1 MLYLYDK
8 IIKGGGEV
16 AARDR
21 LSLIK
26 QLLINEKKVSVSNL
40 SEQFSVTEETIRRD
54 LDKLESEGILTRT
67 YGGAVLN
74 SEETVSNIPFY
85 KRAEHNVEAKQ
96 AIALKVREVL
106 GPIHTISADASSTV
120 MESLKLLKDRDDM
133 TIVTNSTEALRELMV
148 SEVNV
153 LSTGGVFNKRTLSM
167 QGDLTERAIETYNV
181 EMAVISCKGI
191 DKKVGATDTN
201 EGEARIKKHM
211 ISQAS
216 EVMLLIDSE
225 KFCKK
230 GFVHLANIDQ
240 IHHVVTDKKPSDD
253 WISFFEENDI
263 QLHY

>member
-1 MLYLYDK
+1 MASK
-8 IIKGGGEV
+8 
-16 AARDR
+16 DR
-21 LSLIK
+21 ISLIK
-26 QLLINEKKVSVSNL
+26 QLLINEKKVSVASL

-54 LDKLESEGILTRT
+54 LDKLEAEGILTRT

-96 AIALKVREVL
+96 AIAFKVREVL
-106 GPIHTISADASSTV
+106 ESVHTIAADASSTV
-120 MESLKLLKDRDDM
+120 METLKLLKDREDM
-133 TIVTNSTEALRELMV
+133 TIVTNSSEALRELMV

-153 LSTGGVFNKRTLSM
+153 LSTGGILNKRTLSM
-167 QGDLTERAIETYNV
+167 QGDLTERAIENYNV

-191 DKKVGATDTN
+191 DKQVGATDTN
-201 EGEARIKKHM
+201 EVEARIKKIM
-211 ISQAS
+211 IAQAS

-230 GFVHLANIDQ
+230 GFVHLSNIDQ
-240 IHHVVTDKKPSDD
+240 INHVVTDKKPSDD
-253 WISFFEENDI
+253 WIDFFTKNNI